1 MTHQRL
7 LLALSVANILLLG
20 FSLTSTH
27 LAGAQDPLPIL
38 RGRALQIVD
47 DQGRVRASISVL
59 PEGPARPVPDGKI
72 YPETV
77 LLRLIDPNGRP
88 GVKLGASVEGAGLG
102 LAGAADPT
110 YVVLSAQNA
119 EASLKLTAKNDRQLV
134 LKP

>member
-7 LLALSVANILLLG
+7 LLVLSVANILLLA

-59 PEGPARPVPDGKI
+59 PEGPARPVPDGKV

-88 GVKLGASVEGAGLG
+88 EVKLGASVEGASLG

-119 EASLKLTAKNDRQLV
+119 EASLKLTTKDDRQLV